1 MGGKKSKVEYAPTT
15 STTPYATAYTS
26 KYGNSATLNPF
37 LTQMNSK
44 IENTIPSL
52 IDTLLNPSLDNP
64 TTKAKQNLFYRQFN
78 EDSNKAFENNLINP
92 LSKRNMLR
100 SSAATNLFNSFAD
113 SQNEQIANF
122 NDELIANNQTDTTNL
137 INTLMN
143 CYLTGSNLANQAISN
158 ALGQSN
164 QINYLNLQNAQSNS
178 NLFDNIMKGVG
189 TAASVGGLFLWLK
202 NLKT

>member
-1 MGGKKSKVEYAPTT
+1 MGGKKSKKVEYAPVT
-15 STTPYATAYTS
+15 SSSPYATAYTS
-26 KYGNSATLNPF
+26 KSGNSATLNPF
-37 LTQMNSK
+37 LTQMNTK
-44 IENTIPSL
+44 IENTIPGL

-113 SQNEQIANF
+113 SQNKQIANF
-122 NDELIANNQTDTTNL
+122 NDNLIANNQTDTTNL
-137 INTLMN
+137 INSLMN
-143 CYLTGSNLANQAISN
+143 YYLTGSNIANQAISN

-164 QINYLNLQNAQSNS
+164 QINYLNLHNAQNQSNS
-178 NLFDNIMKGVG
+178 LDSIMKSIG
-189 TAASVGGLFLWLK
+189 TAAAVGSLFV
-202 NLKT
+202 

>member
-1 MGGKKSKVEYAPTT
+1 MGGKKSKVEYAPVT
-15 STTPYATAYTS
+15 SSTPYATATTS

-37 LTQMNSK
+37 LTQMNTK
-44 IENTIPSL
+44 IENTIPGL
-52 IDTLLNPSLDNP
+52 VDTLLNPSLDNP

-113 SQNEQIANF
+113 SQNKQIANF
-122 NDELIANNQTDTTNL
+122 NDQLIADNQTDTTNL

-143 CYLTGSNLANQAISN
+143 YYLTGSNIANQAISN

-164 QINYLNLQNAQSNS
+164 QINYLNMQNAQNNS
-178 NLFDNIMKGVG
+178 SLFEDIMNGVG
-189 TAASVGGLFLWLK
+189 TVASVGSLFL
-202 NLKT
+202 